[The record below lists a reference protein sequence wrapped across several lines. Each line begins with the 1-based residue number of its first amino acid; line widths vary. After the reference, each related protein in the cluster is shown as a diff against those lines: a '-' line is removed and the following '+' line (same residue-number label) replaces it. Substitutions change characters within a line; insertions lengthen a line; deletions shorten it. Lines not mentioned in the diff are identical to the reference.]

1 MAEKPGYHFSLAKQS
16 RKHYCDLLRNME
28 SEFKEDYINKAL
40 SAIVEKRGNSIQAIK
55 ILKNII
61 SLYPKYVS

>member
-1 MAEKPGYHFSLAKQS
+1 
-16 RKHYCDLLRNME
+16 ME

-55 ILKNII
+55 IFKNII